1 MDFCHKTKFVSFLG
15 ALKSG
20 VFSCLFDLYP
30 VEQPTTKHVDTMT
43 PFKNKPDA
51 INNKGKKPDS
61 TVDNLS
67 DQAAKLADC

>member
-1 MDFCHKTKFVSFLG
+1 L
-15 ALKSG
+15 
-20 VFSCLFDLYP
+20 
-30 VEQPTTKHVDTMT
+30 T